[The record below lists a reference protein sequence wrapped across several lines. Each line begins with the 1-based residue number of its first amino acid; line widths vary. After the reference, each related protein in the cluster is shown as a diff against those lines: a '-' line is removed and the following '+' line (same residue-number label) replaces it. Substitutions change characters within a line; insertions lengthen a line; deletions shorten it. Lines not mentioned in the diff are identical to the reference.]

1 MLGEMGQAAEGRIVH
16 TYLSQVMLDETGTQQ
31 HDADGLVEF
40 LAQVKGADITLLL
53 RETSP
58 ATTRVSARVTDSV
71 DATQVVAP
79 FGGGGHARRAG
90 CTIEL
95 PLAEAR
101 LAILGWSEELLRRG

>member
-1 MLGEMGQAAEGRIVH
+1 MMATKRVRNFA
-16 TYLSQVMLDETGTQQ
+16 
-31 HDADGLVEF
+31 
-40 LAQVKGADITLLL
+40 TLE
-53 RETSP
+53 RPVAFCRAGP
-58 ATTRVSARVTDSV
+58 AMAPWRVSARVTESV

-101 LAILGWSEELLRRG
+101 LAILGWSEELLRKG